1 MIMRSKHAIFLIAAL
16 LAAHAT
22 SAFDNEPDGFRG
34 IAWQSAFEDFADEMK
49 FKSEFGDGERISYL
63 RDNDKMFIGEIPLK
77 RVDYNYWNGR
87 FSRVHLEAF
96 GSGCDSLFD
105 AFVDRFGEPS
115 PQLGMAPKRV
125 GVWTGLKTQIL
136 FRERSCG
143 ASLSSAVIIKE
154 QKQLRE
160 AAEAEAK
167 AKAKALR
174 EADKRPDF

>member
-77 RVDYNYWNGR
+77 RV
-87 FSRVHLEAF
+87 V

>member
-1 MIMRSKHAIFLIAAL
+1 MIMRSKHVIFLIAVL

-49 FKSEFGDGERISYL
+49 FESESGDGEHISYL

-77 RVDYNYWNGR
+77 RVEYNYWNGR

-105 AFVDRFGEPS
+105 AFVDRFGKPRTPIETG
-115 PQLGMAPKRV
+115 QNRV
-125 GVWTGLKTQIL
+125 GIWTGLKTHIT
-136 FRERSCG
+136 FIERSCG
-143 ASLSSAVIIKE
+143 ASLYSVAISE
-154 QKQLRE
+154 ERTQLRE
-160 AAEAEAK
+160 AAEAE

>member
-1 MIMRSKHAIFLIAAL
+1 MIMRSKHVIFLIAAL

-49 FKSEFGDGERISYL
+49 FESESGDGEHISYL

-77 RVDYNYWNGR
+77 RLEYHYWNGR
-87 FSRVHLEAF
+87 FSRVYLKT
-96 GSGCDSLFD
+96 SRSDCNSLFE
-105 AFVDRFGEPS
+105 AFVDRFGQPHTHVKTGQYS
-115 PQLGMAPKRV
+115 AGIWK
-125 GVWTGLKTQIL
+125 GLKTHITFL
-136 FRERSCG
+136 ACR
-143 ASLSSAVIIKE
+143 AIISSAVIIKE

-160 AAEAEAK
+160 AAEAEAE

-174 EADKRPDF
+174 EADERPDF

>member
-1 MIMRSKHAIFLIAAL
+1 MIMRSKHVIFLIAVL

-49 FKSEFGDGERISYL
+49 FESESGDGEHISYL

-77 RVDYNYWNGR
+77 RVKYNYWNGR
-87 FSRVHLEAF
+87 FSYVSLQV
-96 GSGCDSLFD
+96 SDSDCDSLIE
-105 AFVDRFGEPS
+105 AFVDRFGQPAIG
-115 PQLGMAPKRV
+115 QKRV
-125 GVWTGLKTQIL
+125 RIWTGLKTRITFFGCHATL
-136 FRERSCG
+136 YSV
-143 ASLSSAVIIKE
+143 VIAKE
-154 QKQLRE
+154 QRQLKE
-160 AAEAEAK
+160 AAEAEAE

>member
-1 MIMRSKHAIFLIAAL
+1 MMMRSKHVIFLIAVL

-49 FKSEFGDGERISYL
+49 FESESGDGEHISYL
-63 RDNDKMFIGEIPLK
+63 RDNDKTFIGEIPLK
-77 RVDYNYWNGR
+77 RLEYNYWNGR

-96 GSGCDSLFD
+96 DSDCHSLFE
-105 AFVDRFGEPS
+105 AFLDRFGQPNY
-115 PQLGMAPKRV
+115 PVGKGQNRV
-125 GVWTGLKTQIL
+125 GVWTGLKTQIT
-136 FRERSCG
+136 FIERSCVAG
-143 ASLSSAVIIKE
+143 LSSVVINEE

-167 AKAKALR
+167 AKALR